1 MTLRIKQKKA
11 LVFLLVRI
19 VLSWTTDI
27 FLSGCPG
34 DQSHTFVV
42 NVVRPREHTFF
53 FVCLISVQMYCPE
66 LRLNGILILG
76 PGNGN
81 IYITGK

>member
-1 MTLRIKQKKA
+1 MTLRTKQKKA

-42 NVVRPREHTFF
+42 NVVRHREHTFF
-53 FVCLISVQMYCPE
+53 VCLFNFGANVLSRIATE
-66 LRLNGILILG
+66 W
-76 PGNGN
+76 
-81 IYITGK
+81 YINPWTW